1 MIIKGGY
8 RKYEEISFMRGF
20 AITTVILMHL
30 LQVFVANGNIPH
42 WLRVAS
48 SLGGTGGHIFV
59 FCSGFGLYLSYLKKP
74 TGFQTFVK
82 NRFLKIYIPY
92 ILFVLIEF
100 FLPHTADRGVLLR
113 QLLSHVFL
121 YKMFFEKYTISFGLQ
136 FWFISTVFQ
145 LYLVFLPL
153 CLFRKRFSRKALML
167 LGLVFSVG
175 WWTLMEIT
183 GLSAK
188 RIWGSFCL
196 QYLWEFTLGMVTAE
210 YLFNCNEIRIPIRF
224 LWTGAIIGLML
235 QVLMATL
242 GGLVAAFNDIPALVG
257 YGSTALL
264 LWNYGKQIVRPIFL
278 WIDGLSYEWFL
289 VHTTVFARFYGN
301 IRPLLP
307 HEGLLA
313 LLAMGLSIIVAW
325 IYSYFIRLVMQIAAK
340 GGRIRT

>member
-8 RKYEEISFMRGF
+8 RKYEEISFLRGF

-145 LYLVFLPL
+145 LYLVV
-153 CLFRKRFSRKALML
+153 S
-167 LGLVFSVG
+167 
-175 WWTLMEIT
+175 
-183 GLSAK
+183 
-188 RIWGSFCL
+188 
-196 QYLWEFTLGMVTAE
+196 
-210 YLFNCNEIRIPIRF
+210 
-224 LWTGAIIGLML
+224 
-235 QVLMATL
+235 
-242 GGLVAAFNDIPALVG
+242 
-257 YGSTALL
+257 
-264 LWNYGKQIVRPIFL
+264 
-278 WIDGLSYEWFL
+278 
-289 VHTTVFARFYGN
+289 
-301 IRPLLP
+301 
-307 HEGLLA
+307 
-313 LLAMGLSIIVAW
+313 
-325 IYSYFIRLVMQIAAK
+325 
-340 GGRIRT
+340 